1 MTAIPLRAATL
12 EAEAIAPQQ
21 ASTLD
26 TAAVL
31 VLVWIALTAH
41 FLSDSLRAESVI
53 GTAFRNGYLRNVMT
67 LVLGFL
73 CVALFISERRIG
85 QHHRRIEQ
93 VAGTVLALYTLY
105 VASFTF
111 FGLQLLTDTVVPLLA
126 AVGAAGAVIALW
138 RPWERLTLYGKLLRK
153 NAPALTTFVVVLV
166 AWEVLVALFR
176 VERFLLPAPSII
188 WGEFSRAFPQLV
200 VQSWFTFQNALW
212 GFAIGCGAGLVVG
225 MIMARFVEVSR
236 ALLPY
241 AIAANSIPII
251 ALAPITNQW
260 FGSSSAQSKIA
271 IVVILTF
278 FPVMIN
284 TVRGLTSVGPTMME
298 LMRSYAASEPA
309 IFLKLRFQVALPYIF
324 NALKVATTLSMIA
337 AIVSEYF
344 GGPLQALGVSLR
356 GNAALGKFALVWAQV
371 IMASMLG
378 LAFYFV
384 VSLVERLVMP
394 WHISVRSQQD

>member
-1 MTAIPLRAATL
+1 MTAVPLRAATL
-12 EAEAIAPQQ
+12 EAEIIEPQQ

-31 VLVWIALTAH
+31 VLAWIALTVH

-67 LVLGFL
+67 LVLAFL
-73 CVALFISERRIG
+73 CVALFISEQRIG
-85 QHHRRIEQ
+85 QHHRQIEW
-93 VAGTVLALYTLY
+93 VAGTLLALYTLY

-111 FGLQLLTDTVVPLLA
+111 FGVQLLTDTMVPLI
-126 AVGAAGAVIALW
+126 AVGAAAGAVIALW
-138 RPWERLTLYGKLLRK
+138 RPWERLRLYNKLVRK
-153 NAPALTTFVVVLV
+153 NAPALTTFVVVLL
-166 AWEVLVALFR
+166 AWEVLVNVLQI
-176 VERFLLPAPSII
+176 ERFLLPAPSII
-188 WGEFSRAFPQLV
+188 WGEFNRAFPQLV

-212 GFAIGCGAGLVVG
+212 GFAIGCGAGLLVG
-225 MIMARFVEVSR
+225 MIMARFAQVSR

-284 TVRGLTSVGPTMME
+284 TVRGLTSVNATMME
-298 LMRSYAASEPA
+298 LMRSYAASDPA

-394 WHISVRSQQD
+394 WHISVRNQQD